1 MQRVRVACNHVRWYL
16 DLVEVRNL
24 VLPQGIHQRVALRL
38 GNYVFLRVLA
48 EEAPVLQLLSK
59 TGVRHAATHHQVAI
73 DVTHAFPWVD
83 RRQVWRLFGGGEPL
97 RHREV
102 GGSAHPDFAAA
113 PWLFGQPF
121 DQVVAV
127 ATLLAVPQHT
137 VAVGIDHTAN
147 VRIADRVALR
157 APICRIWTLELLESR
172 NDPVVQ
178 TDHAEHPHHAGGCAL
193 PLAIWA
199 KRDDGRHLLCTG
211 RSKYVDVDRHTVAQ
225 LDGNV
230 LIEHDVDRDGPELRR
245 DLKARLQGARTRIE
259 SGQEASSRGR
269 QRLGRQEQSLVVAH
283 GGLPT
288 YRLKTDT

>member
-1 MQRVRVACNHVRWYL
+1 MSKS
-16 DLVEVRNL
+16 RNL

-48 EEAPVLQLLSK
+48 EEAPVLQLLGEP
-59 TGVRHAATHHQVAI
+59 GVGHAATHHQVAI
-73 DVTHAFPWVD
+73 DVTHAFPRVD

-157 APICRIWTLELLESR
+157 APVCRIWTLELLEPETIPLSR
-172 NDPVVQ
+172 PTMPNTPITLADVPCPLPYGLNA
-178 TDHAEHPHHAGGCAL
+178 TMTGTCSAPAGRNTSTWIVT
-193 PLAIWA
+193 PSR
-199 KRDDGRHLLCTG
+199 KR
-211 RSKYVDVDRHTVAQ
+211 
-225 LDGNV
+225 DGNV
-230 LIEHDVDRDGPELRR
+230 LVEHDVDRDGPELRR
-245 DLKARLQGARTRIE
+245 DLKARLQRARARIE
-259 SGQEASSRGR
+259 SGQHAGPPRR
-269 QRLGRQEQSLVVAH
+269 QRLGRREQSSRSWSLPPPSLVN
-283 GGLPT
+283 LIRTTRP
-288 YRLKTDT
+288 